1 MLLAIK
7 IPSTL
12 RKLTRSQRLQQVED
26 FRAVLQNKTTFSGN
40 FLRLHIKLNHFGFAR
55 LGLIVAKRIER
66 KAVRRNRIKRAVR
79 EAFRLH
85 QQVLVGLDCVMQL
98 RNPVDLSND
107 YLRLRAETLTLLK
120 RAEGYLKKNAAIT
133 DQPH

>member
-12 RKLTRSQRLQQVED
+12 RKLTRSQRLQQAED
-26 FRAVLQNKTTFSGN
+26 FRAVLQNKTTFNGN

-120 RAEGYLKKNAAIT
+120 RADGYLKKYAATT